1 MSKLTSLESSEL
13 RSLEARVEIALQSA
27 TAGNPRAP
35 EPLCELLVDA
45 LWHLKARASGSRD
58 RPSAIESI
66 ERALA
71 ALEAWRRWQPPASPS
86 A

>member
-1 MSKLTSLESSEL
+1 MSKLTSMETGKL
-13 RSLEARVEIALQSA
+13 RSLETRVEVALQAASA
-27 TAGNPRAP
+27 GQPPAP

-45 LWHLKARASGSRD
+45 LSHLKALSADSHE
-58 RPSAIESI
+58 RPSAVESI

-71 ALEAWRRWQPPASPS
+71 ALEAWRRWRPPLSPS

>member
-1 MSKLTSLESSEL
+1 MPKLSATESNEL
-13 RSLEARVEIALQSA
+13 ASLEARVELALQAASA
-27 TAGNPRAP
+27 SQPPAP

-45 LWHLKARASGSRD
+45 LAHLKALTAGSRE
-58 RPSAIESI
+58 RPDAVESI

-71 ALEAWRRWQPPASPS
+71 ALEAWRRWRPPATPT